1 MYWATLRGRAR
12 FHLFLL
18 FKPAYIPSFCLMHI
32 IAIILIIKCNN
43 NIKILG
49 NGFGKNNFHVIY
61 LLCGKYFLIASVG
74 QLIWSYL
81 FNYDLMNNL
90 PLISFPD
97 GLMVKNLLISAGD
110 VSWIR
115 GSERSP
121 GGGNGNPLQYSCLK
135 NPMDRG
141 AWCATYSP
149 EGRKESATFR
159 N

>member
-1 MYWATLRGRAR
+1 MGST
-12 FHLFLL
+12 
-18 FKPAYIPSFCLMHI
+18 
-32 IAIILIIKCNN
+32 
-43 NIKILG
+43 
-49 NGFGKNNFHVIY
+49 
-61 LLCGKYFLIASVG
+61 FLIASVG
-74 QLIWSYL
+74 QLIGSYL

-90 PLISFPD
+90 PLISFRD

-110 VSWIR
+110 MSCIL

-141 AWCATYSP
+141 AWYATYSP
-149 EGRKESATFR
+149 EGLKESATFR

>member
-1 MYWATLRGRAR
+1 
-12 FHLFLL
+12 
-18 FKPAYIPSFCLMHI
+18 
-32 IAIILIIKCNN
+32 
-43 NIKILG
+43 
-49 NGFGKNNFHVIY
+49 
-61 LLCGKYFLIASVG
+61 
-74 QLIWSYL
+74 
-81 FNYDLMNNL
+81 MNNL

-110 VSWIR
+110 VSWIL

-121 GGGNGNPLQYSCLK
+121 GRGNDNPLQYSCLK

-149 EGRKESATFR
+149 EGGKESATFR